1 MNVTATAHPSTPPQ
15 ASDLPPEI
23 SALIEA
29 AMARAAGSATTR
41 RPVVPVV
48 RHRLRE
54 TSFRLP
60 CPTSSKRHVRVLIW
74 CELGLVGLFLG
85 LLLSAWVSVMIGLHV
100 AQAGERT
107 MGICLT
113 PPQSGPSRPAP
124 DREPCDRLPHR
135 S

>member
-1 MNVTATAHPSTPPQ
+1 MNATATAHLSTPPQ
-15 ASDLPPEI
+15 ASDLAPEI

-29 AMARAAGSATTR
+29 AIARAAGSAATR

-48 RHRLRE
+48 RHRLRD

-60 CPTSSKRHVRVLIW
+60 CPASSKRQVRVLTW
-74 CELGLVGLFLG
+74 CGLGLVGLFLG
-85 LLLSAWVSVMIGLHV
+85 LLVSAWVSLMIGLNV
-100 AQAGERT
+100 ARAGERT

-113 PPQSGPSRPAP
+113 PPQSAPSRPAP